1 MSARALYSNS
11 EQSTDDGF
19 NAEAYAMS
27 SNFYPGEPIGP
38 RRAKRRLRKALNG
51 AVMLAA
57 LGAGWQVMRD
67 PVAFEYAQSLSSTAV
82 KAASAIFASR
92 SAEPTTPLVTA
103 PPPVEPLA
111 SNDVVEAPAAA
122 ALAAAAPVPEQ
133 APAMN
138 AVAAPEA
145 VAGSSEADATPAPL
159 APPKIDPA
167 DPYQKRA
174 VAVGLHPDLSR
185 VLLSKLT
192 PADYKNASIAIK
204 TALAETPDSDKFV
217 WPKKS
222 KADLALFEV
231 HFVRGS
237 ASDCRRYV
245 VTVTKDGWLT
255 TALPME
261 KCGINKS
268 RASSTK
274 L

>member
-1 MSARALYSNS
+1 MSARTQFSNTD
-11 EQSTDDGF
+11 QSNYDTF
-19 NAEAYAMS
+19 NASSYAAS
-27 SNFYPGEPIGP
+27 SNFFPGEPIGP
-38 RRAKRRLRKALNG
+38 RRARRGLRKVLNG

-57 LGAGWQVMRD
+57 VSGGWAVMRN
-67 PVAFEYAQSLSSTAV
+67 PTAFQYAQTATSV
-82 KAASAIFASR
+82 ITEATSALFAAHPGTPA
-92 SAEPTTPLVTA
+92 TPLVTA

-111 SNDVVEAPAAA
+111 ANDVVEAPAAA
-122 ALAAAAPVPEQ
+122 ALSAAAPVPE
-133 APAMN
+133 
-138 AVAAPEA
+138 AAPEQTSQDA
-145 VAGSSEADATPAPL
+145 ADTTDADQVPAPL

-185 VLLSKLT
+185 VLLAKLT
-192 PADYKNASIAIK
+192 PADYKNAGIAIK
-204 TALAETPDSDKFV
+204 TALAETPDSDKYV

-222 KADLALFEV
+222 KPDLALFEV

-261 KCGINKS
+261 KCG
-268 RASSTK
+268 ATK
-274 L
+274 LRSPTPTKS